1 MKYGSHIIEKKEYVY
16 LKRLLNI
23 SGYDHTLAHK
33 MALEKLAHKL
43 EDSLIVDEEEMPK
56 DIVRL
61 NSILTLKSVSNSS
74 TMPLQIVIPMNEN
87 IRKQKLSVLSPLPVV
102 LMGYSEG
109 DLVKLAF
116 THEQARAYVIQKV
129 EQDIETNKI
138 DIPI

>member
-23 SGYDHTLAHK
+23 SGYDHTV
-33 MALEKLAHKL
+33 AHKL
-43 EDSLIVDEEEMPK
+43 ALKKLALKLDDSIIVDEEEMPA

-61 NSILTLKSVSNSS
+61 NSKLTIKSVSNSS
-74 TMPLQIVIPMNEN
+74 TMPLQIVIPMDEE
-87 IRKQKLSVLSPLPVV
+87 IRKQKLSVLSPLPVA
-102 LMGYSEG
+102 LIGYSEG
-109 DLVKLAF
+109 DQVDLAF
-116 THEQARAYVIQKV
+116 TNENTTAYVIQKV